1 MLRNLMKPFKK
12 ISFFIVAIIA
22 FLVATF
28 LTMSVT
34 VSANT
39 SQSYK
44 KAYFAGGCF
53 WCVESH
59 YEKVSGVI
67 EVISGYSGG
76 RIKNPTYKQ
85 VASGKTHYI
94 ESVEVIYDPTKISYN
109 DLLVE
114 LWHLIDPTDIDGSFV
129 DRGKQYRSAIF
140 YTDETEKHL
149 AETSIAELNQ
159 SGRYNKPIATE
170 LIPFNTFY
178 KAEEY
183 HQNYSKKNPIRYKYY
198 RYRSGRDQYLE
209 KFWGD
214 DLHKRSTK
222 TTNNST
228 ENKREYM
235 KPSDEELKQTLTDLQ
250 YEVTQKEGTER
261 PFKNTYWDNK
271 QAGIYVDIVSGEPLF
286 SSLDKYDSKTGWPS
300 FSQPIEKK
308 SLTEK
313 VDKHLFYSRTEVR
326 SKQADSHLGHLFT
339 DGPQPSGLRYCIN
352 SASLKFIPQNELTE
366 QGYEQYTTLF
376 E

>member
-1 MLRNLMKPFKK
+1 